1 MQEQPLELGYGRP
14 APKAQL
20 VAAVF
25 RFFDL
30 LVRKWWVLVLG
41 GGLGLGIE
49 ALLLWGLPPSYYSVG
64 QMIVNTKITVP
75 EGGIYTEEL
84 NNYLPTQV
92 ALMESRAVA
101 DRAAER
107 AAEKNPQA
115 PRQPVKLK
123 VSTTP
128 KTSIF
133 VLEAS
138 GRHGPY
144 VQDYLQA
151 CMEEYTQLKRA
162 MRKQTSDTTLS
173 FMTEE
178 ALRVQEMVKKCEQDL
193 LDFEN
198 SNTVVLLPEQGNTV
212 ANYLATLN
220 QRLSETKSEYELL
233 RTLTLDQ
240 NVERRQELTPPAPT
254 ASNDQ
259 TNAPPATSA
268 TQREKEYLQAKQQI
282 LLMKAELED
291 LGKYLKP
298 KHPKVIAL
306 KEEIVQRENLLEILR
321 QQSADQL
328 ETRKI
333 ATALQIANLE
343 KDVKEW
349 DAKNLDTSRKMAEY
363 QKLKAV
369 SQRTQAMNDRLLATM
384 QSLDMNK
391 EINAEGVTIM
401 EKASPAVLD
410 DRNNVRNL
418 CMAGLACVVLS
429 LGLLLFLD
437 RLDDRLNSLSEL
449 EELFTEPVLGQIP
462 KERATNKGGQIKL
475 IEMDDQRHSFLE
487 AYRSLRSSL
496 LFASEI
502 SQRAKVLAVT
512 SSIPNDG
519 KSLTTSNL
527 AIVMAS
533 SGARVLL
540 VDADLRKGVQ
550 HERFGI
556 TVGPGL
562 SEVLSEGADWR
573 EAVKGTKYANL
584 FLLQRGQH
592 THCSGE
598 LFLSAATKNFLKE
611 TAAEYEYVILDTP
624 PVMAADDVTSL
635 APHVHGVLFV
645 IRADK
650 TSARVARAA
659 LELIYQRRATVLGI
673 IFNSVRPSSGDY
685 YYYYNY
691 KNYYKTYPADSSA
704 KGRKS
709 A

>member
-1 MQEQPLELGYGRP
+1 MQEQPVELGYGRP

-30 LVRKWWVLVLG
+30 LARKWWVLVLG
-41 GGLGLGIE
+41 GGLGLGAG

-84 NNYLPTQV
+84 NNYLGTQM

-101 DRAAER
+101 ERAAER

-115 PRQPVKLK
+115 TNLPVKLK

-193 LDFEN
+193 LAFEN

-240 NVERRQELTPPAPT
+240 NVERRQELTTPAPT
-254 ASNDQ
+254 ANDQ

-349 DAKNLDTSRKMAEY
+349 DAKNLDTSRKVAEY

-410 DRNNVRNL
+410 ERNHVRNI

-449 EELFTEPVLGQIP
+449 EELFTETVLGQIP
-462 KERATNKGGQIKL
+462 KERVPQKGQQIKL
-475 IEMDDQRHSFLE
+475 IELDDQRHAFLE

-512 SSIPNDG
+512 SAIPNDG

-550 HERFGI
+550 HERFGV

-573 EAVKGTKYANL
+573 EAVKGTKHANL

-592 THCSGE
+592 TQRSGE
-598 LFLSAATKNFLKE
+598 LFLSGATKNFLKE

-635 APHVHGVLFV
+635 APLVNGVLFV
-645 IRADK
+645 IRAEK

-691 KNYYKTYPADSSA
+691 KNYYKTYPADSPA
-704 KGRKS
+704 ERRKS